1 MSDERTAAF
10 EGHRDRLLRLAYRM
24 LGQVQAAED
33 AVQDAYLRWCSVN
46 PETVNDAGA
55 YLTTI
60 VTRLCLDELSSARAE
75 RETYT
80 GPWLPEPVVEPM
92 ERPDRTTER
101 SDAVSMAML
110 VVLDTLPPR
119 QRAVFVLR
127 EAFDLPYAQ
136 IASVIDENEAYC
148 RKLAQRARTRIRERD
163 VETDVSVEE
172 QEALVQQFVTAIENG
187 DAEAVAQTLAD
198 DAVVTSDGGGEVVA
212 ARRPIEGRDR
222 ITRFLLGIADQA
234 SEDLDVQQVL
244 VNGRPGLLATVDG
257 RPHSVWFFHVKGGR
271 IQDAYA
277 VLNPAKLEHVNPEA
291 LTGTTDDSVGG
302 LENNTGTVST

>member
-1 MSDERTAAF
+1 MSDEWTAAF
-10 EGHRDRLLRLAYRM
+10 EAHRDRLLRLAYRM

-33 AVQDAYLRWCSVN
+33 AVQDAYLRWCSVD

-101 SDAVSMAML
+101 SDAVSMALL

-136 IASVIDENEAYC
+136 IASVINESEAYC

-163 VETDVSVEE
+163 VETNVSVEE
-172 QEALVQQFVTAIENG
+172 QEALVQQFVAAIEDG
-187 DAEAVAQTLAD
+187 DTETVAQTLAE

-212 ARRPIEGRDR
+212 ARRPIEGREHV
-222 ITRFLLGIADQA
+222 TRFLLGIADQA
-234 SEDLDVQQVL
+234 SDNLDVQQVL

-257 RPHSVWFFHVKGGR
+257 TPQSVWFFHTKEGR

-277 VLNPAKLEHVNPEA
+277 VLNPTKLEHVHPEVLA
-291 LTGTTDDSVGG
+291 GATEDSVGG
-302 LENNTGTVST
+302 